1 MSDNPIYDR
10 QPVPEN
16 RLQPARYFAAN
27 YAGEHIAGTEF
38 VIGAAFV
45 SWGVSA
51 GDLIIGLLVGNL
63 LAVLTWTLVCAP
75 IAVRTRL
82 TLYAYLEKIA
92 GPGFVKI
99 YSVVNGLLFCIL
111 AGSMITVS
119 ASAVR
124 IPLGIPAQT
133 DFFPDDIRFV
143 LTACAVGAVVVAVAV
158 LGFRRLAQ
166 FAGAVTPWMIAMFLV
181 GALITYPVLA
191 GAAGVENALSLDGFW
206 QVAQTQVWTGAADSG
221 FTAWHVGAFAWIAN
235 LAMHGGMSDM
245 SLLRFAPRA
254 SYGLFSALGMFVG
267 HFLAWIWAG
276 IMGAGAA
283 LLLGTTLSALDAGEV
298 ANQALGV
305 VGIVAVII
313 AGWTTSNPTLYRAG
327 LAFQSL
333 NPAWSRRTVTLVV
346 GIVTTAIA
354 CFPFVF
360 TRLLDFVGLM
370 GLTLAPV
377 GAVIMTEYWV
387 LPRTRAGRHWLERT
401 GRTFSLPALA
411 AWVAGLA
418 VAWACHTAG
427 LHLYFLLL
435 PAWIATMIA
444 YAGFAVLAAGP
455 VQSAPSEPAATSA
468 APDAPASA
476 AATDTGTATDTAA
489 SSASLGRL
497 VLRAIFLASLAACVA
512 IGLSVLF
519 AAPDTVATQLAQAQQ
534 WLIVPTIIC
543 LAAAAALAVFDGKT
557 ADAEQ
562 DAGAQ

>member
-1 MSDNPIYDR
+1 MSDALVYDR
-10 QPVPEN
+10 RPVPDS

-51 GDLIIGLLVGNL
+51 ADLVVGLLVGNL

-92 GPGFVKI
+92 GPGFVKL
-99 YSVVNGLLFCIL
+99 YSVVNGVLFCIL

-143 LTACAVGAVVVAVAV
+143 ITACAVGAVVVAIAV

-166 FAGAVTPWMIAMFLV
+166 FASAVTPWMISVFLV
-181 GALITYPVLA
+181 GAMMIYPVLA
-191 GAAGVENALSLDGFW
+191 SAAGVDDPLTVSGFW
-206 QVAQTQVWTGAADSG
+206 QVAQTQIWTGAPDSS
-221 FTAWHVGAFAWIAN
+221 FTVWHVGAFAWIAN

-283 LLLGTTLSALDAGEV
+283 LLLGTTLTALDAGEV
-298 ANQALGV
+298 AYQALGV
-305 VGIVAVII
+305 VGIIAVII

-333 NPAWSRRTVTLVV
+333 NPAWSRKRVTLVV
-346 GIVTTAIA
+346 GVLTTAIA

-370 GLTLAPV
+370 GLILVPV
-377 GAVIMTEYWV
+377 GAVIVTEYWV
-387 LPRTRAGRHWLERT
+387 LPRTGPGRHWFERT
-401 GRTFSLPALA
+401 GRSLNLPALA

-418 VAWACHTAG
+418 AAWMLHAAG

-435 PAWIATMIA
+435 PAWITSMVA
-444 YAGFAVLAAGP
+444 YAALAGLVPSGDPQPHHDDFADAPDLSPRDAAG
-455 VQSAPSEPAATSA
+455 EAALS
-468 APDAPASA
+468 
-476 AATDTGTATDTAA
+476 GG
-489 SSASLGRL
+489 GRHL
-497 VLRAIFLASLAACVA
+497 LRGVFLASLAACVG
-512 IGLSVLF
+512 IGLTVLLS
-519 AAPDTVATQLAQAQQ
+519 APDVFEARFASARV
-534 WLIVPTIIC
+534 WLIAPTAIC
-543 LAAAAALAVFDGKT
+543 LAAAAALAVFDGGGRR
-557 ADAEQ
+557 A
-562 DAGAQ
+562 